1 MIVNLA
7 GHQVSIFLFRFVVRK
22 NTIKFD
28 LNEVIAKDMYPDIE
42 EQMQPLAQACGE
54 TLLRYKHL
62 CKNDTLMDG
71 SILVDGC
78 FEVMLSKGFGKH
90 FVESEKQSLFNDA
103 HKISNLL
110 QEVMRRRTIEEE
122 QGLDLATTPVTQ
134 KIIRTATTSKR
145 LEELGKQ
152 QHELQQ
158 LIYDAFGIRPK
169 PGMKRLTPDDLP
181 NGVVAKNGYDHRGR
195 CVAFEHHTLGDIGK
209 IVFTSIEGDKLLM
222 EAEVSRDENL
232 EEKKKILE
240 TIFATISTAMNSN
253 TQTAL

>member
-28 LNEVIAKDMYPDIE
+28 LNEIIAKDMYPDIE

-110 QEVMRRRTIEEE
+110 QEVMRRRTIEE
-122 QGLDLATTPVTQ
+122 
-134 KIIRTATTSKR
+134 
-145 LEELGKQ
+145 
-152 QHELQQ
+152 
-158 LIYDAFGIRPK
+158 
-169 PGMKRLTPDDLP
+169 
-181 NGVVAKNGYDHRGR
+181 
-195 CVAFEHHTLGDIGK
+195 
-209 IVFTSIEGDKLLM
+209 
-222 EAEVSRDENL
+222 
-232 EEKKKILE
+232 
-240 TIFATISTAMNSN
+240 
-253 TQTAL
+253 